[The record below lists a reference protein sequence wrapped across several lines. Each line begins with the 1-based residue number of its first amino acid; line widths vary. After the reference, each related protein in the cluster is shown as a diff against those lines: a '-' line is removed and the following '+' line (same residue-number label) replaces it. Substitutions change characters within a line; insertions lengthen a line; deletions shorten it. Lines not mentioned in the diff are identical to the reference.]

1 MPDMPKLREII
12 STFTPEE
19 LELSVPIYVQD
30 VTITDY
36 PKVNEYNRLL
46 SIQDYQG
53 AYSYRTANPE
63 LEKYILD
70 AKKINALIVYI
81 MNAYEFSKMEKNASH
96 TSYDSSKNKLKATN
110 VQDAIDKLETEV
122 PHTPQEIGIAA
133 ITAYGNSGLIKL
145 TNDVKTEIPLTKTV
159 ADSDPYPYYLVEEN
173 GISIYEPGWYLIS
186 ASAYMKSD
194 KTTGRVSRAVFV
206 VDEKGNEILSSTEN
220 TYSNSTETYGAVSTA
235 TKLIN
240 ITWDD
245 MNDTSDRYR
254 LNLYVRSKGA
264 TGHVDSENNSTFL
277 TVARIG
283 SHTYVDQSLSLRK

>member
-96 TSYDSSKNKLKATN
+96 TSYDSSKNNLKATN
-110 VQDAIDKLETEV
+110 VQDAIDNLEANV
-122 PHTPQEIGIAA
+122 PHTPQEIGVAA
-133 ITAYGNSGLIKL
+133 CTVCGVDF
-145 TNDVKTEIPLTKTV
+145 TNLNNNQKTEVPLTKRV
-159 ADSDPYPYYLVEEN
+159 ADSDPYPYYIVEKN
-173 GISIYEPGWYLIS
+173 GISICEPGWYLIS
-186 ASAYMKSD
+186 ASAYIKSNT
-194 KTTGRVSRAVFV
+194 TTGRVTRAVFV
-206 VDEKGNEILSSTEN
+206 ADEYGNEILSSTEN
-220 TYSNSTETYGAVSTA
+220 TYADAMETLGAVSTG

-240 ITWDD
+240 VTRDD
-245 MNDTSDRYR
+245 MNEQNSSYR
-254 LNLYVRSKGA
+254 LNLYVRSNGA
-264 TGHVDSENNSTFL
+264 SGHVHNANNSTFL
-277 TVARIG
+277 TVARVG
-283 SHTYVDQSLSLRK
+283 AHT